1 MRQRLVFALFFTLVC
16 GQAQAAIQSPVP
28 NSGRLAQDA
37 RAEQL
42 ARTLETRGLMSTP
55 AQFAAWE
62 KRASA
67 TQGDER
73 LEQLR
78 RVSVEVLTASDLT
91 RANRWM
97 ALYAQEIED
106 RRSARHGRALAQL
119 KAYKIGIDGDFS
131 GAAAEL
137 TRMMAGER
145 DPFLRAA
152 GARLLAYS
160 LTDAGLPVQALQVI
174 RSGLRDAD
182 RSAEAPALRLGL
194 ADAGAYASRELN
206 DLPAFI
212 DNV

>member
-1 MRQRLVFALFFTLVC
+1 MRQRLLFALFFILVS
-16 GQAQAAIQSPVP
+16 GQAHAAIQSPVP
-28 NSGRLAQDA
+28 NTGRLAQDS

-78 RVSVEVLTASDLT
+78 RVSVEALTASDLT

-97 ALYAQEIED
+97 ALYAQEIEA

-119 KAYKIGIDGDFS
+119 KAYKIGIEGDFS

-160 LTDAGLPVQALQVI
+160 ST
-174 RSGLRDAD
+174 LR
-182 RSAEAPALRLGL
+182 
-194 ADAGAYASRELN
+194 
-206 DLPAFI
+206 
-212 DNV
+212 